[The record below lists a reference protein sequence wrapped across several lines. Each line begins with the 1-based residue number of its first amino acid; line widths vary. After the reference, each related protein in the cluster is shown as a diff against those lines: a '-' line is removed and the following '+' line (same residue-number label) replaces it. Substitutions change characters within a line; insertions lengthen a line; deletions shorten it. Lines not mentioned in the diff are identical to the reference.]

1 MADTATRKENKMINQ
16 KRKAMIQSY
25 LRSCIAAVIA
35 VVATGNYMPEDLLKA
50 LLAAALPP
58 LIRWVNPKDPA
69 FGRKLQK

>member
-1 MADTATRKENKMINQ
+1 MINQ